1 MPPLRI
7 DVWSDL
13 ACPWCYIGK
22 RRLDAALAQ
31 AALPAGVEITWRAFE
46 LDPSAPAVRDD
57 GLTPAQRLAAK
68 YRRSEAEAEAMIAN
82 VTRIA
87 AGDGLTF
94 AIERSRSG
102 NTFDAHRVVKLAAA
116 HGRATEA
123 KERLFRAHFT
133 EGRALGDRAAL
144 GELAG
149 ELGLDAA
156 EVDAALTG
164 DRFAAEVRADQR
176 LARELGI
183 SGVPFFVFDQRLAV
197 SGAQPVA
204 ALVGAI
210 AQAVAADA

>member
-1 MPPLRI
+1 MPALRI

-31 AALPAGVEITWRAFE
+31 AGLADGVELVWRAFE
-46 LDPSAPAVRDD
+46 LDPTAPAVRDD

-82 VTRIA
+82 VTRVA
-87 AGDGLTF
+87 AGDGLAF
-94 AIERSRSG
+94 EIARSRGG
-102 NTFDAHRVVKLAAA
+102 NTFDAHRVVKLAAT
-116 HGRATEA
+116 HGRATAA
-123 KERLFRAHFT
+123 KERLFAAYFG
-133 EGRALGDRAAL
+133 EGRALGDRATL
-144 GELAG
+144 GELAA
-149 ELGLDAA
+149 ELGLDAG
-156 EVDAALTG
+156 EVAATLAG
-164 DRFAAEVRADQR
+164 DRFADEVRADQR

-204 ALVGAI
+204 ALVGAL
-210 AQAVAADA
+210 AQATAG